1 MTQCAPCTSSPGLVE
16 GSFLTSSSDTTRS
29 LRKLW
34 EGEARGPGHAKAL
47 YLSGAGAAADMSKGD
62 DKDVDESLPELE
74 AMPLWDYEVSRGHV
88 WTP

>member
-1 MTQCAPCTSSPGLVE
+1 MGLE
-16 GSFLTSSSDTTRS
+16 EYGIYSLTELMRGMWVVLDRKTK
-29 LRKLW
+29 RKLW
-34 EGEARGPGHAKAL
+34 EGKARGPGHAKAL

>member
-1 MTQCAPCTSSPGLVE
+1 MGLE
-16 GSFLTSSSDTTRS
+16 EYGIYSLTELMRGMWVVLDGKTK
-29 LRKLW
+29 RKLW

-47 YLSGAGAAADMSKGD
+47 YLREARAAADMSNGD

-88 WTP
+88 STP